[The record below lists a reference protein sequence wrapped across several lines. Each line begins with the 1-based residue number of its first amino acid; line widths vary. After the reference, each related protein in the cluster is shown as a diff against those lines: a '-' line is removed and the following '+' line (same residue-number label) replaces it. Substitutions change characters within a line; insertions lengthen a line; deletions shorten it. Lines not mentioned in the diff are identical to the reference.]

1 MGAGHSVTALYEI
14 KLHPK
19 AQGQMAEVF
28 IRYEDPDSRNVI
40 ELSRVFNTDQLA
52 SSFEQSAP
60 TFRLAAVAAE
70 LAEILRESYWA
81 QDGSLDT
88 LAQTASEVRQLF
100 PEDPNVA
107 ELVRLIEQASGLW
120 KRG

>member
-1 MGAGHSVTALYEI
+1 
-14 KLHPK
+14 
-19 AQGQMAEVF
+19 MAEVF
-28 IRYEDPDSRNVI
+28 VRYEDPDSKNVI

-52 SSFEQSAP
+52 DSFEQSAP

-81 QDGSLDT
+81 QDGSLDI
-88 LAQTASEVRQLF
+88 LAQTAADVSGLF
-100 PEDPNVA
+100 PENADVA
-107 ELVRLIEQASGLW
+107 ELVGLIEQASGLW